1 MGVFL
6 REGLLMRK
14 TLGIFGG
21 TFDPVHLGHL
31 RLALELKQHLNLDE
45 MRLLPCYLPPHRAT
59 PSVSAAQRVEM
70 LRIALRDCAELQL
83 DEREL
88 ARAKPSY
95 TYDTLCELRA
105 EVGKEVSLC
114 LCMGMDSFVTLDTWH
129 RWQELI
135 QLAHIVV
142 IARPGW
148 ELPVTGVVAEL
159 LNRHGAAEQQ
169 LLQSAA
175 GAVVMVAP
183 RLMPISATEIRQLI
197 KEGKSPQFLLPDN
210 VWHYIHEQ
218 HLYS

>member
-1 MGVFL
+1 
-6 REGLLMRK
+6 MRK

-21 TFDPVHLGHL
+21 TFDPIHFGHL
-31 RLALELKQHLNLDE
+31 RLALELKQQLNLDE

-70 LRIALRDCAELQL
+70 LRIALHDCTELQL

-114 LCMGMDSFVTLDTWH
+114 LCMGMDSFTTLDTWH
-129 RWQELI
+129 RWRELI
-135 QLAHIVV
+135 QLAHLVV
-142 IARPGW
+142 VARPGW
-148 ELPVTGVVAEL
+148 ELPATGVVAEL
-159 LNRHGAAEQQ
+159 LNRHSANEQQ
-169 LLQSAA
+169 LVQSAA
-175 GAVVMVAP
+175 GAVVVVAP

-197 KEGKSPQFLLPDN
+197 TEGKSPQFLLPDN
-210 VWHYIHEQ
+210 VWHYIREQ

>member
-1 MGVFL
+1 
-6 REGLLMRK
+6 MRK

-31 RLALELKQHLNLDE
+31 RLALELKQQLNLDE

-70 LRIALRDCAELQL
+70 LRIALRDCTELQL

-114 LCMGMDSFVTLDTWH
+114 LCMGMDSFTTLDTWH

-135 QLAHIVV
+135 QLAHLVV
-142 IARPGW
+142 VARPGW
-148 ELPVTGVVAEL
+148 EPPVIGAVAEL

-169 LLQSAA
+169 FLQSAA

-197 KEGKSPQFLLPDN
+197 KEGKSPQFLLPDT
-210 VWHYIHEQ
+210 VWHYIREQ